1 MSNSASPQ
9 TFGLEF
15 ADPMASSDV
24 LNDFDFDTF
33 LHESNEDGGGF
44 DFGSATF
51 GIEGTGEIGAD

>member
-1 MSNSASPQ
+1 
-9 TFGLEF
+9 
-15 ADPMASSDV
+15 MASSDV

-51 GIEGTGEIGAD
+51 GIEGAGEIGAD

>member
-1 MSNSASPQ
+1 MTTA
-9 TFGLEF
+9 
-15 ADPMASSDV
+15 DV

-33 LHESNEDGGGF
+33 LHEPNDDGGTF